1 MEIYLKNDII
11 DNLKNTDSDISLYV
25 ALRSL
30 YQSTRKNQIITY
42 NMIMYELYGNLSYK
56 RAAYE
61 KIVEAFKRFSNVGLI
76 SIVEKVSNTEYIVD
90 LSNLYFEGNSNN
102 YYTVIRDEEIH
113 TIMNINNKMDKFKLL
128 RYFIVCLKSLCKT
141 QGVYID
147 ALSTKTDFVGFMPQK
162 YLAEKM
168 GSDYESNKKLIQ
180 QYDAVLEENHL
191 LYIYRHKEMKRNTI
205 TGQFKSFTNHYGRYK
220 DREDIITFAKN
231 YEKVHGIEEQLV
243 QSGKSNRKRSI
254 SAKYNNLC
262 KDFDR
267 YINQYSNDELIEIY
281 KQIRHDNEQIQSDL
295 IGTKVGSDYY
305 EKLRLKLRD
314 EEIFD
319 KIPCIVQYHSRNIIK
334 LNCENE
340 DNWGKPDHIA

>member
-1 MEIYLKNDII
+1 MNIYLDNNII
-11 DNLKNTDSDISLYV
+11 DTVRLTDAEMGVYV
-25 ALRSL
+25 ALKGI
-30 YQSTRKNQIITY
+30 YQASKNRQYISY
-42 NMIMYELYGNLSYK
+42 NMLAFELYGNGKYK
-56 RAAYE
+56 RSICDAI
-61 KIVEAFKRFSNVGLI
+61 KDAFNSLVQKKYI
-76 SIVEKVSNTEYIVD
+76 SIIETLSTTEFVVDMSGLYINMEKSNT
-90 LSNLYFEGNSNN
+90 
-102 YYTVIRDEEIH
+102 YYTTISDTELH
-113 TIMNINNKMDKFKLL
+113 SIMNIGGRSDKFKLL
-128 RYFIVCLKSLCKT
+128 RYFLICLKTICKS
-141 QGVYID
+141 QDVYKDNYNARIN
-147 ALSTKTDFVGFMPQK
+147 FVGFMSQE
-162 YLAEKM
+162 YLSQHTGIDISQIIE
-168 GSDYESNKKLIQ
+168 YNRI
-180 QYDAVLEENHL
+180 LEENHL

-205 TGQFKSFTNHYGRYK
+205 TGQFKSFTNHYGRYE

-243 QSGKSNRKRSI
+243 QSEKSNRKRSI

-295 IGTKVGSDYY
+295 IGAKVGSDYY

-319 KIPCIVQYHSRNIIK
+319 KIPCIVQYRSRNIIK

-340 DNWGKPDHIA
+340 DNWGEPDHIA

>member
-1 MEIYLKNDII
+1 MIIYLDNNII
-11 DNLKNTDSDISLYV
+11 DTVKFTDAEMGVYV
-25 ALRSL
+25 ALKGI
-30 YQSTRKNQIITY
+30 YQASKNRQYISY
-42 NMIMYELYGNLSYK
+42 NMLAYELYGNGKYK
-56 RAAYE
+56 RSSCNAI
-61 KIVEAFKRFSNVGLI
+61 KDAFNSLVQKKYI
-76 SIVEKVSNTEYIVD
+76 SIIETLSTTEFVVDMIGLYINMEKSNT
-90 LSNLYFEGNSNN
+90 
-102 YYTVIRDEEIH
+102 YYTTISDTELH
-113 TIMNINNKMDKFKLL
+113 SIMNIGGRSDKFKLL
-128 RYFIVCLKSLCKT
+128 RYFLICLKTICKS
-141 QGVYID
+141 QDVYKDNYNTRIN
-147 ALSTKTDFVGFMPQK
+147 FVGFMSQE
-162 YLAEKM
+162 YLSQHTGIDISQIIE
-168 GSDYESNKKLIQ
+168 YNRI
-180 QYDAVLEENHL
+180 LEENHL

-205 TGQFKSFTNHYGRYK
+205 TGQFKSFTNHYGRYE
-220 DREDIITFAKN
+220 DMEDIITFAKN

-295 IGTKVGSDYY
+295 IGAKVESDYY

-319 KIPCIVQYHSRNIIK
+319 KIPCIVQYRNRNIIK

-340 DNWGKPDHIA
+340 DNWGEPDHIA